1 MVSMLVIIVIIIG
14 TQWVIIMRPSMLVII
29 MIVIA
34 IALGDHIF
42 PQFPQFPNSPHLI
55 LSNNYL
61 SIAQNKLGSAMDRH
75 AWLIEG

>member
-1 MVSMLVIIVIIIG
+1 MVSMLVIVVIIIG

-42 PQFPQFPNSPHLI
+42 PQFPHLIISFPNSPHLI

-75 AWLIEG
+75 A